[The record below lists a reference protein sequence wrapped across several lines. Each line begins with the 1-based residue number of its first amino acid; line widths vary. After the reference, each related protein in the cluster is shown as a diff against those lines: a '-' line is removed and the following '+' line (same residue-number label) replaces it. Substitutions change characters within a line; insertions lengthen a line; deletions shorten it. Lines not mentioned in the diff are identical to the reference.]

1 MVVGPRRVSG
11 DTCAE
16 IEPLLVEHDV
26 WLIVDPQQPETFMH
40 GNVSWQ
46 FGVFTKDEAITLPP
60 PTNLLIDPWIEET
73 LAHFPQYAPTIDE
86 LEVAAYSMFTVFD
99 MKLRPVIEPKPDPP
113 TIFIAISFLYRVT

>member
-1 MVVGPRRVSG
+1 
-11 DTCAE
+11 
-16 IEPLLVEHDV
+16 
-26 WLIVDPQQPETFMH
+26 MH

-46 FGVFTKDEAITLPP
+46 FGVFTKDEAITVPEP
-60 PTNLLIDPWIEET
+60 DALLIDPWIEET

>member
-1 MVVGPRRVSG
+1 MGS
-11 DTCAE
+11 
-16 IEPLLVEHDV
+16 
-26 WLIVDPQQPETFMH
+26 QQPETFMQ

-46 FGVFTKDEAITLPP
+46 FGVFTKDEAITVPEP
-60 PTNLLIDPWIEET
+60 DALLIDPWIEET

-99 MKLRPVIEPKPDPP
+99 MKLSPAIEQHPP